1 MNRLIISLFFI
12 IFFSPKEACSQ
23 RNCYEVIVNKGLD
36 SLNLKTPNYKAA
48 FEHFIAAR
56 NCWDIKKDLH
66 NIDGLIN
73 QTTNRWTADLKT
85 ARDSAKA
92 LAVKEKDLK
101 ERVEEKKKQ
110 ADRNALIN
118 ISYILVYKSQK
129 ALAENK
135 ISDALGYAYW
145 ARDTIEV
152 YNKRDSIDREIKFS
166 PFIDGTFG
174 NAVFAS
180 FHRKDTLYQPQIDDI
195 CYSKNKD
202 RFCTSEFNR
211 GLKIWEIREDSIHI
225 LKSINVKSKEFIN
238 SISFSDNGENLLV
251 CIKDGDSF
259 IWREGNQNDI
269 KDIKSDTT
277 LIHGEFIN
285 KNQFLT
291 VDRLGNCQIRNINND
306 SVYSKSI
313 SKNPFLEVKL
323 DKDKR
328 FAYLRTAHQIYKWD
342 LNSLD
347 KQIDSLPEALPYLY
361 GFEISQDGVYLLTHS
376 KGESKIWLNNPIR
389 IYGEIRFDGVVNS
402 LSLDHQNQKI
412 FIGTNKNL
420 AKLFDYSN
428 QKVEEVKVDTHQ
440 MPISEV
446 LFSKNAEYRISTSKD
461 STFYISSRKSLSSYL
476 GQHAGIITSVVFS
489 RLPIVIQTNEISDMT
504 NREDKLLNILISSSD
519 GLVRLWSTEGN
530 ILMNMPLGNVTP
542 IYSGFLEEEKKII
555 SITKEGVVTVSPT
568 YNLIYEKIKTGKIKR
583 IRPQLTLDETNQ

>member
-446 LFSKNAEYRISTSKD
+446 LFSKNAEYRISTSMD